1 MADWSVLPPWAWI
14 IIVAILYS
22 GFRRRHFRPQAES
35 RVVEREDPRVDEL
48 QARVAELENRLDFD
62 ERLLAGRSTAENKTT
77 LSDLGRRGSSFS
89 PG

>member
-14 IIVAILYS
+14 VIVAILFS

-48 QARVAELENRLDFD
+48 HS
-62 ERLLAGRSTAENKTT
+62 G
-77 LSDLGRRGSSFS
+77 LSSLS
-89 PG
+89 PR